1 MSICAFPVIDPVATG
16 ENIKAL
22 RKAKGFT
29 VKDLQN
35 YFGFEE
41 PQAIYRWQ
49 QGKTVPTVDN
59 LYALSQVL
67 EVSMNEIIVPVGN
80 KIKFTVIDKQQAA
93 PAAYNFFRT
102 VFKPLL
108 QRVCSGAIMC
118 V

>member
-35 YFGFEE
+35 FFGFDE

-80 KIKFTVIDKQQAA
+80 KIKFTVIEKQQAA
-93 PAAYNFFRT
+93 PAAYYFSYALEKLVLRCYTEFT
-102 VFKPLL
+102 K
-108 QRVCSGAIMC
+108 
-118 V
+118 